1 MAHLVANVR
10 LALATFW
17 VACALPSMAAELG
30 FVTIEAAPWASH
42 DAAGR
47 PLGAFPAI
55 VAQLER
61 RTGHRI
67 AIALYPLARI
77 DQAMASGQQDCTIVL
92 WNEHRARLVVRFDD
106 IYPMPFGVV
115 ARKGLPLQRYDDL
128 APRVISVTRGLAMD
142 ARFDADTALRKD
154 VDRDYLTGLLKI
166 AHGRADAI
174 AGALPTIRH
183 IARAAGLDGHLG
195 ESLTLGRV
203 PLALQ
208 CSKRSP
214 QLGAVG
220 SGLNAALRAMR
231 ADGSLARIL
240 AEHGYR

>member
-10 LALATFW
+10 LALATFL
-17 VACALPSMAAELG
+17 VACALPSMAADLS
-30 FVTIEAAPWASH
+30 FVTIEAAPWAWH

-55 VAQLER
+55 VAQLEQR
-61 RTGHRI
+61 SGHRI
-67 AIALYPLARI
+67 AISLYPLTRI
-77 DQAMASGQQDCTIVL
+77 DQAMASGEQDCTIVL
-92 WNEHRARLVVRFDD
+92 WNERRARLVERFDD
-106 IYPMPFGVV
+106 VYPMPFGVV
-115 ARKGLPLQRYDDL
+115 ARQGLPLQRYDDL
-128 APRVISVTRGLAMD
+128 APLVISVTRGLAMD
-142 ARFDADTALRKD
+142 ARFDADAALHKD
-154 VDRDYLTGLLKI
+154 VDRDYLTGLRKI

-183 IARAAGLDGHLG
+183 IAREAGLDGRLG
-195 ESLTLGRV
+195 ATLTLGRV

-214 QLGAVG
+214 QAAIVG
-220 SGLNAALRAMR
+220 NALNTALRAMR

-240 AEHGYR
+240 AEHGYL